1 MLDGINNSEQSKRLQ
16 NYTPWGGQSG
26 TGISI
31 SAQDP
36 EIGKLLAKAKLSTN
50 KESSATVT
58 LGLSPMF
65 LQGYADARARLE
77 LPHSSDV
84 HPGDH
89 ITQPI
94 KLIGDKAD
102 TAKIDNQPKPN
113 FETPRW
119 GKLPNEKLIDP
130 NSDLGKQIASG
141 GNSDYEPVYDV
152 KIQGGFTI
160 VGYRLKADY
169 DNYMKGRDQANIE
182 LQ

>member
-1 MLDGINNSEQSKRLQ
+1 MFNGINNSEQSKRLQ

-36 EIGKLLAKAKLSTN
+36 EIGKLLAKAKPSTSTMSDDEIARKLQAFFDKRAEQETPSN
-50 KESSATVT
+50 FYPDPKSIT
-58 LGLSPMF
+58 LP
-65 LQGYADARARLE
+65 
-77 LPHSSDV
+77 V
-84 HPGDH
+84 
-89 ITQPI
+89 I
-94 KLIGDKAD
+94 LIGNKAD
-102 TAKIDNQPKPN
+102 TAKIDNRPKPK

-141 GNSDYEPVYDV
+141 GNSDYEPVYEV

-169 DNYMKGRDQANIE
+169 DNYMKGRDQANIV

>member
-36 EIGKLLAKAKLSTN
+36 EIGKLLAKAKPSTSTMSDDEIARKLQAFSDKRAEQETPSN
-50 KESSATVT
+50 FYPDPKSIT
-58 LGLSPMF
+58 LP
-65 LQGYADARARLE
+65 
-77 LPHSSDV
+77 V
-84 HPGDH
+84 
-89 ITQPI
+89 I
-94 KLIGDKAD
+94 LIGNKAD
-102 TAKIDNQPKPN
+102 TAKIDNRPKPK

-119 GKLPNEKLIDP
+119 RKLPNEKLIDP

-141 GNSDYEPVYDV
+141 GNSDYEPVYEV

-169 DNYMKGRDQANIE
+169 DNYMKGRDRANIE